1 MSSRFTN
8 KKSTA
13 SQKQERKAA
22 PRKLLAIKPL
32 VSNSQAKKTKASQI
46 RSKEQPTKKL
56 TSQAFTL
63 SSTAFSVCLA
73 LSSVTLPT
81 IINPAYADG
90 PKGGVIVGG
99 EGDIS
104 KMDATTTLINQ
115 SSHHIAIND

>member
-22 PRKLLAIKPL
+22 ARKLLAIKPL

-56 TSQAFTL
+56 TSQAFAL
-63 SSTAFSVCLA
+63 SSTAFSVCVA
-73 LSSVTLPT
+73 LSSYTLPSL
-81 IINPAYADG
+81 
-90 PKGGVIVGG
+90 
-99 EGDIS
+99 E
-104 KMDATTTLINQ
+104 
-115 SSHHIAIND
+115 SSA